1 MHSSIHSLAHRAPP
15 ATRTRVRWQPY
26 ASIPSS
32 ASTPRS
38 PPSTPPTSP
47 PTSDLDLPRHP
58 ITTNLKTK
66 YALGLVDQAV
76 KALCDIWRPQDIPQ
90 VYITSRAISNSDLTV
105 LVMHPTL
112 SIPITSTTI
121 SKRNT
126 RQLPS
131 PVTPTYETSDEYP
144 SSQSDG
150 PNKTLIPLKGFVHEV
165 LRRSKTSGSVLQ
177 TALCYLAAIRP
188 NVLELV
194 QLEKAGQGPRGEPEL
209 ADRITPATQ
218 AELELELSLSLDT
231 LVDPGSDV
239 MDTIKMSME
248 GTDKMSTDTPPTY
261 NDGHKT
267 VLLPAPPMP
276 SPLLCPRRAFL
287 ASLILASKF
296 MQDKCY
302 SNRAWAKLSGLQP
315 REISRCERALGDAL
329 GWRLWVGKTPV
340 VEPTPA
346 TRPVVRCRSE
356 SNLLLSLPPPFL
368 SDQTLTPTAKQR
380 GLKRCSTLPAD
391 ASGARTLEHQIH
403 LLDSS
408 HASSSYDI
416 QVDVSIPVHSLTSQ
430 SLTGPYKNMASN
442 YTSPPTPGL
451 TYSPSSSSSTS
462 SGDRTI
468 QMSTFLDDNMS
479 GSFHDLTCSVE
490 SWDKA
495 LGCDHESA
503 PFIDLY
509 STKLGDPGP
518 IYPWNSSTCG
528 PRGVTESTTATS
540 GKMGRI
546 DYFNCGISGSGWTP
560 PYMSID
566 QVAPFIMDL
575 PEAIKKPDSPFK
587 SCEQFLPI
595 FEKCA
600 QTFGVPS
607 ILIASF
613 ALQESTCNPSTTGG
627 AGEVGLMQLTPD
639 KCNDAPNGNCYDPD
653 YNILTGCKYFS
664 KQLAANNGDFLL
676 TCGNYNGWYK
686 GMTYADATAAAD
698 GPCCRCQNN
707 LDYLHQL
714 LNGFLQNVNAYDP
727 NHRLGKYFNLDK
739 CHW

>member
-1 MHSSIHSLAHRAPP
+1 MHPSIHSLAHRAPP

-26 ASIPSS
+26 ASMPSS

-38 PPSTPPTSP
+38 PPSTPPASP
-47 PTSDLDLPRHP
+47 LNSDLDRPRHQS
-58 ITTNLKTK
+58 TNPKTK

-90 VYITSRAISNSDLTV
+90 VYIASGAISSSDLTV

-112 SIPITSTTI
+112 SIPVPPTMV

-126 RQLPS
+126 QQLPS
-131 PVTPTYETSDEYP
+131 PVTPTYEPTDEDP
-144 SSQSDG
+144 PTQQDG

-194 QLEKAGQGPRGEPEL
+194 QLEKVGHGPRGEPEL
-209 ADRITPATQ
+209 AERITPATQ
-218 AELELELSLSLDT
+218 AELELELGLSLDT

-239 MDTIKMSME
+239 MDTVKM
-248 GTDKMSTDTPPTY
+248 GTDKMSTDTPPGN
-261 NDGHKT
+261 NDEHKT
-267 VLLPAPPMP
+267 ALLPSPPMP

-340 VEPTPA
+340 VDTIPA

-356 SNLLLSLPPPFL
+356 SNLTHSPPPFL
-368 SDQTLTPTAKQR
+368 SEQTSTLTAKR

-391 ASGARTLEHQIH
+391 AFGAHTLEPQVS

-408 HASSSYDI
+408 LASSSFDI
-416 QVDVSIPVHSLTSQ
+416 QVDVSIPALTSQ
-430 SLTGPYKNMASN
+430 NMASN

-479 GSFHDLTCSVE
+479 GSFHDSTCSVE

-495 LGCDHESA
+495 PDMLGYDHESV
-503 PFIDLY
+503 PFIEFCNA
-509 STKLGDPGP
+509 KLGDPSP
-518 IYPWNSSTCG
+518 IYPWS
-528 PRGVTESTTATS
+528 AH
-540 GKMGRI
+540 
-546 DYFNCGISGSGWTP
+546 
-560 PYMSID
+560 
-566 QVAPFIMDL
+566 
-575 PEAIKKPDSPFK
+575 
-587 SCEQFLPI
+587 
-595 FEKCA
+595 
-600 QTFGVPS
+600 
-607 ILIASF
+607 
-613 ALQESTCNPSTTGG
+613 AL
-627 AGEVGLMQLTPD
+627 
-639 KCNDAPNGNCYDPD
+639 
-653 YNILTGCKYFS
+653 
-664 KQLAANNGDFLL
+664 
-676 TCGNYNGWYK
+676 
-686 GMTYADATAAAD
+686 
-698 GPCCRCQNN
+698 CQ
-707 LDYLHQL
+707 Q
-714 LNGFLQNVNAYDP
+714 
-727 NHRLGKYFNLDK
+727 
-739 CHW
+739 

>member
-26 ASIPSS
+26 ASIPSTS
-32 ASTPRS
+32 STPRS
-38 PPSTPPTSP
+38 PPSTPPASP
-47 PTSDLDLPRHP
+47 LTSDLDRPRHP
-58 ITTNLKTK
+58 SITNPKTK

-90 VYITSRAISNSDLTV
+90 VYIASRAISNSDLTV

-112 SIPITSTTI
+112 SAPITPTNI

-126 RQLPS
+126 QQLPS

-144 SSQSDG
+144 PIQSDG

-188 NVLELV
+188 NILELV

-218 AELELELSLSLDT
+218 AELEMELGLSLDT
-231 LVDPGSDV
+231 LVDPGSDA
-239 MDTIKMSME
+239 MDTVKMSME
-248 GTDKMSTDTPPTY
+248 GSDDMSTDTLPGD
-261 NDGHKT
+261 NHEHKT
-267 VLLPAPPMP
+267 DLLPAPSMP

-329 GWRLWVGKTPV
+329 GWRLWVGKTPLGD
-340 VEPTPA
+340 PTPA

-356 SNLLLSLPPPFL
+356 SNLTLSPPPFL

-380 GLKRCSTLPAD
+380 GLKRCSTLPVEAF
-391 ASGARTLEHQIH
+391 GARLLEPQML

-408 HASSSYDI
+408 HASASYDI
-416 QVDVSIPVHSLTSQ
+416 QVDVNNHIPVHSLTSQ
-430 SLTGPYKNMASN
+430 NMASN

-479 GSFHDLTCSVE
+479 GSFQDLTCSVE

-495 LGCDHESA
+495 SDGLDESA
-503 PFIDLY
+503 PFIEFC
-509 STKLGDPGP
+509 STKLGDPVP
-518 IYPWNSSTCG
+518 IYPWSAHT
-528 PRGVTESTTATS
+528 
-540 GKMGRI
+540 
-546 DYFNCGISGSGWTP
+546 
-560 PYMSID
+560 
-566 QVAPFIMDL
+566 L
-575 PEAIKKPDSPFK
+575 
-587 SCEQFLPI
+587 
-595 FEKCA
+595 CA
-600 QTFGVPS
+600 Q
-607 ILIASF
+607 
-613 ALQESTCNPSTTGG
+613 
-627 AGEVGLMQLTPD
+627 
-639 KCNDAPNGNCYDPD
+639 
-653 YNILTGCKYFS
+653 
-664 KQLAANNGDFLL
+664 
-676 TCGNYNGWYK
+676 
-686 GMTYADATAAAD
+686 
-698 GPCCRCQNN
+698 
-707 LDYLHQL
+707 
-714 LNGFLQNVNAYDP
+714 
-727 NHRLGKYFNLDK
+727 
-739 CHW
+739 